1 MRASLYL
8 ALTACIAACSHPD
21 DGSPATS
28 APRVVDSSGVR
39 IVTHDLEPRERSGTQ
54 VWELDV
60 APSVQIDSIARPAN
74 PDLHLLTG
82 LTFLDSGELIVGHGS
97 LRELLVFDERGDF
110 VRSIGRMGAGPGEF
124 RSLTGP
130 WTTAEGHIVAYDPA
144 LRRVTVFDVDGR
156 LVRTVSVPATALSDS
171 ARLIW
176 QSFGV
181 TSDGVTLLWV
191 DGEPK
196 REGGI
201 ERPDMWVVALDTS
214 GTAWPVGG
222 ARPGLERY
230 VMPQRRDGS
239 LALGISPFAASPL
252 VTACGDRIVVAD
264 NQAYALTV
272 TDTDGTVAMALRAT
286 VDQRHASDADFGAA
300 LRAQFGPDTDT
311 SEEAIAPARMMTPGG
326 LLPVLRSVHCDA
338 ERNIWV
344 EEHPHDS
351 GRWSRVIS
359 FTPAGERRSTFM
371 LPEGMRML
379 AVKPAAVA
387 VAVKDTLGR
396 ERVAVYSLVDR

>member
-8 ALTACIAACSHPD
+8 ALTVCIAACSHPD
-21 DGSPATS
+21 DGSPAIS
-28 APRVVDSSGVR
+28 EPRVEDSSGVR
-39 IVTHDLEPRERSGTQ
+39 IVTHDLEPRERSGIQ
-54 VWELDV
+54 AWELDV
-60 APSVQIDSIARPAN
+60 APSVHIDSIARPAN

-82 LTFLDSGELIVGHGS
+82 LAFLGTGELVVGHGS
-97 LRELLVFDERGDF
+97 LRELLVFDERGAF
-110 VRSIGRMGAGPGEF
+110 VRSIGRTGAGPGEF
-124 RSLTGP
+124 RSITGP
-130 WTTAEGHIVAYDPA
+130 WTTDEGHIVAYDPA
-144 LRRVTVFDVDGR
+144 LRRVSVFDVDGR
-156 LVRTVSVPATALSDS
+156 LVHDVSVPATALSDS

-181 TSDGVTLLWV
+181 TSDGITLLWV

-196 REGGI
+196 RAGGI

-230 VMPQRRDGS
+230 VMPQRRDGF
-239 LALGISPFAASPL
+239 LALGVSPFAASPL
-252 VTACGDRIVVAD
+252 VTACGTRVVMAD

-272 TDTDGTVAMALRAT
+272 SDTDGNMAMVLRAT
-286 VDQRHASDADFGAA
+286 VNQRHASDADYGAA
-300 LRAQFGPDTDT
+300 LRAQFGSDTDV
-311 SEEAIAPARMMTPGG
+311 SEEAIAPARMMTPSG

-344 EEHPHDS
+344 EEYPHDS
-351 GRWSRVIS
+351 GRWSRVVS
-359 FTPAGERRSTFM
+359 FTAAGERRLTFM
-371 LPEGMRML
+371 LPEGLRLL
-379 AVKPAAVA
+379 AVQSTAVA

-396 ERVAVYSLVDR
+396 EGIEIYSLVGG